1 MSSQVVFKQLASPGP
16 ESIRATIGDVIDRL
30 ELSGGLVGK
39 RSLLKINA
47 MSDELFP
54 GRNTSP
60 WVLDGALSE
69 LQSRFP
75 HTEFLIVDADVAGSR
90 QFDRACE
97 QWGYRAIAQRRN
109 ARILNLSESP
119 VVTKPTSNAC
129 CPLLEFP
136 EVVLKADSI
145 INLPVVKTHVL
156 TGISCALK
164 NHWGLL
170 PRLRYQYHPF
180 VHEVVAEI
188 NRQIQHTIATI
199 ADGTICMEA
208 SGPKTGVPRVCNVIV
223 AGRDRVAVDSAVLE
237 FMGMDPA
244 LAPHVSK
251 AEEYG
256 VGRTAFEIVGD
267 ELVRMRFQMPKK
279 SADVVSQIESTLRK
293 VPGLGPLLYQPRIAR
308 VLGFIGTQYNR
319 VVWMNLF
326 GKRHLDRI
334 RRDPRY
340 GSEFWTSPED
350 LAGVNQRTMPG
361 RVPYR
366 NSAMH
371 SHKERARNVSDE
383 RVDIP

>member
-30 ELSGGLVGK
+30 DLSSGLVGK

-47 MSDELFP
+47 MSDEVFP

-69 LQSRFP
+69 LQARFP
-75 HTEFLIVDADVAGSR
+75 GTEFLIVDADVAGSR

-109 ARILNLSESP
+109 ADPEPVGITRGDETDVKLLLSLDDIPGNRAEGRLDHQSSGSEDARSDRD
-119 VVTKPTSNAC
+119 K
-129 CPLLEFP
+129 LW
-136 EVVLKADSI
+136 
-145 INLPVVKTHVL
+145 
-156 TGISCALK
+156 LK

-256 VGRTAFEIVGD
+256 VGRMAFEIVGD

-279 SADVVSQIESTLRK
+279 STDVVSQIESTLRK

-334 RRDPRY
+334 PARPAVRLGVLD
-340 GSEFWTSPED
+340 E
-350 LAGVNQRTMPG
+350 AGGRSG
-361 RVPYR
+361 RVSED
-366 NSAMH
+366 NAKTSA
-371 SHKERARNVSDE
+371 
-383 RVDIP
+383 IPEQRDAFS